1 MQSNIFLKMA
11 PLLEEKKYNSK
22 NVLIFL
28 DEHYKSG
35 EWIYPGVIVRETNND
50 IKDVY
55 EILEKCL
62 NQGIVG
68 RYFDIYC
75 SNCCNLTGERYSSF
89 ISIPKETFC
98 PHCDNEITNCYE
110 KAVIIYRV
118 L

>member
-11 PLLEEKKYNSK
+11 PLLKEKKYDSK
-22 NVLIFL
+22 EVLIFL

-35 EWIYPGVIVRETNND
+35 EWIYPGAIVRGINND
-50 IKDVY
+50 IKDIY
-55 EILEKCL
+55 EILEECL

-75 SNCCNLTGERYSSF
+75 SNCCKLTGERYSTF
-89 ISIPKETFC
+89 ISIPDETFC
-98 PHCDNEITNCYE
+98 PHCDSEIKKCYE
-110 KAVIIYRV
+110 KALIIYKV